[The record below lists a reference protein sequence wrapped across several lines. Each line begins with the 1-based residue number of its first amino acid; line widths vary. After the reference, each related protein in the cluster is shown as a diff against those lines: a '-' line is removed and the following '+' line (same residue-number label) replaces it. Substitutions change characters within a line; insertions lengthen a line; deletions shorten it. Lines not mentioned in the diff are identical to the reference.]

1 MSPAALT
8 HVVVCQRYDAL
19 VAECE
24 AASRRGASDALKFS
38 RAECKGRKQMMSFEA
53 CKPNTR
59 SRMQLSAII
68 YSAASCVNVR
78 EELLAVQA
86 SLPMCKTAIV
96 AWATVAARL
105 LTLDFAAVSPR
116 KTAVTS

>member
-1 MSPAALT
+1 M
-8 HVVVCQRYDAL
+8 
-19 VAECE
+19 
-24 AASRRGASDALKFS
+24 
-38 RAECKGRKQMMSFEA
+38 GRKWMMSFEA

-59 SRMQLSAII
+59 RRMQLSAII
-68 YSAASCVNVR
+68 YAAASCVNLR

-105 LTLDFAAVSPR
+105 LTLDFAAVSSR
-116 KTAVTS
+116 KSVVIS